1 MKFKKLTS
9 KGVVSQATDIATVA
23 TGMMVSGSLENIAPR
38 SMSGYAKGAVAI
50 LGLAGA
56 VTVSNPTVSKLS
68 LGVALKQTFDLVTG
82 QLRKVIPVKPSEER
96 TLVDNMTAGF
106 VGMSSPTSM
115 GQIDTMSLFGK
126 GLANPSQDQV
136 FIEPGY
142 RESQGGTDYS
152 AIANV

>member
-23 TGMMVSGSLENIAPR
+23 TGMMASGALENVAPS
-38 SMSGYAKGAVAI
+38 SMSSYAKGAVAI

-82 QLRKVIPVKPSEER
+82 QLRNVIPVKPSEER
-96 TLVDNMTAGF
+96 TLVDKMTAGF
-106 VGMSSPTSM
+106 VGMSSPSNT
-115 GQIDTMSLFGK
+115 QIDTLSLFGR

-142 RESQGGTDYS
+142 NQSQGGTDYS